1 LGVSDVSETLSVVVP
16 VWNEEATI
24 GALVEELDAQ
34 LPGWSESVE
43 IIVVDDA
50 SSDKTPVILAS
61 LADGRSRLR
70 VLRSNENRGHGA
82 SVLRGLTEASGDWI
96 FHIDS
101 DGQFVVSEFTELWE
115 RRHQFDLVLGR
126 RVHRHDP
133 VHRLVLTRVVAAA
146 VSLLAGR
153 RLRDPNV
160 PFKLFRRTLWEDV
173 RPFLP
178 DGSLAPSIL
187 IAAGAVVRGWRVGE
201 VPVSHLERPAGRST
215 LRALRLLRFSARG
228 LRQLLRFRL
237 RLHAAPPREG

>member
-1 LGVSDVSETLSVVVP
+1 MSETLSVVVP
-16 VWNEEATI
+16 VWNEEETI
-24 GALVEELDAQ
+24 GTVVEELDAQ
-34 LPGWSESVE
+34 LPGWAESVE

-61 LADGRSRLR
+61 LADGRSRVR
-70 VLRSNENRGHGA
+70 VLCSNENRGHGA
-82 SVLRGLTEASGDWI
+82 SVLRGLAEASGDWV
-96 FHIDS
+96 FHVDS
-101 DGQFVVSEFTELWE
+101 DGQFVISEFAELWK
-115 RRHQFDLVLGR
+115 RRHQSDLILGR

-133 VHRLVLTRVVAAA
+133 VHRLMLSRVVAVA

-153 RLRDPNV
+153 RLRDPNI

-178 DGSLAPSIL
+178 NGALAPSIL
-187 IAAGAVVRGWRVGE
+187 IAAGAVVRGWRVVE
-201 VPVSHLERPAGRST
+201 VPVSHRARPAGRST

-228 LRQLLRFRL
+228 LGQLLRFRL